1 MGDYFKVHEYG
12 ARIAEEASDLIGW
25 INNHGKVRM
34 IFDDAQKRISLGRTG
49 RAVVLSYLSANLTR
63 WTTHCIAF
71 MRLLLVKRALQNA
84 VMELRPAIVK
94 AQVGVATSAEYRR
107 LTADAEEHCDVI
119 ENYSFWDGLE
129 QVVGDIEP
137 ICYGTNINQKD
148 STRLD
153 QILLTLAG
161 MYLHFSE
168 HPEPEVSAAMKKRL
182 EKRWKDCDQ
191 QIFILALVLN
201 PFEGL
206 ARFGDL
212 AGLNHIKLNGMV
224 LRVRHFTLFYII
236 ELHRCANLDYLAL

>member
-1 MGDYFKVHEYG
+1 MILGDYFKEYPYG
-12 ARIAEEASDLIGW
+12 ALITEQATDLIAW
-25 INNHGKVRM
+25 INNHGKVRS
-34 IFDDAQKRISLGRTG
+34 IFDAAQKRISLGRTG
-49 RAVVLSYLSANLTR
+49 KAVILCYLCANLTR

-71 MRLLLVKRALQNA
+71 MRLLLVKLALQTA
-84 VMELRPAIVK
+84 VIEFRPAIIK
-94 AQVGVATSAEYRR
+94 AQVGVATSSDGRR
-107 LTADAEEHCDVI
+107 LAADAEAHCDLI
-119 ENYSFWDGLE
+119 EDHSFWNGLE

-168 HPEPEVSAAMKKRL
+168 HPEPELAAAMKSHL

-206 ARFGDL
+206 SRFGES

-224 LRVRHFTLFYII
+224 LRVHYFT
-236 ELHRCANLDYLAL
+236 